1 MQRYILSENTFFG
14 VTSKGETLRIQLTD
28 EQLLGIEPLLYQKDS
43 TELEEYLRNLINP
56 REVYNNLLTIPG
68 FIRKGDSLYYEGIP
82 IPIPGD
88 LADDLLNAYE
98 TGNTDALEGLTRF
111 WCWLVQVPN
120 PLIREQAFAWG
131 RQYKAQITRGGLY
144 LLYRQVWKRGGNSDY
159 TNYISATYASLRRKK
174 KTTDREVW
182 RWTIKGDVYYSVTP
196 PDEETM
202 GMVDANSLKA
212 LGSLKKLYLG
222 LKEEEDA
229 WYTDDYS
236 KECVFRIGV
245 EARMEPSSA
254 DLVSMMACSEG
265 YHSQVG
271 TWTHTH
277 GDTWLLITVNPKD
290 LISLGAGGAKIRSLA
305 FTPIAVIEDVKDWT
319 QEKDVWDLLEAQFDA
334 QVEAMDELK
343 HKALVE
349 EYWKQREGVY
359 GESEIVFGNIIDS
372 SVSVDYIKQLLRGE
386 G

>member
-1 MQRYILSENTFFG
+1 
-14 VTSKGETLRIQLTD
+14 
-28 EQLLGIEPLLYQKDS
+28 
-43 TELEEYLRNLINP
+43 
-56 REVYNNLLTIPG
+56 
-68 FIRKGDSLYYEGIP
+68 
-82 IPIPGD
+82 
-88 LADDLLNAYE
+88 
-98 TGNTDALEGLTRF
+98 
-111 WCWLVQVPN
+111 
-120 PLIREQAFAWG
+120 
-131 RQYKAQITRGGLY
+131 
-144 LLYRQVWKRGGNSDY
+144 
-159 TNYISATYASLRRKK
+159 
-174 KTTDREVW
+174 
-182 RWTIKGDVYYSVTP
+182 
-196 PDEETM
+196 
-202 GMVDANSLKA
+202 
-212 LGSLKKLYLG
+212 
-222 LKEEEDA
+222 
-229 WYTDDYS
+229 
-236 KECVFRIGV
+236 
-245 EARMEPSSA
+245 MEPSSA